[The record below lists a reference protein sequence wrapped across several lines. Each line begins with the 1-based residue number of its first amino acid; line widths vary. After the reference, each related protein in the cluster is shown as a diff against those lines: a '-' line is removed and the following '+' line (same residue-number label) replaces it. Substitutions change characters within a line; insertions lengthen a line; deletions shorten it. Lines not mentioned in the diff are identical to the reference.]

1 VKTKEWR
8 ILDIIN
14 WAKDYFETKDVDS
27 PRLTIEL
34 ILCKVLKLD
43 RINLYTQYDKPL
55 TTHELEQTKLMINKR
70 IQRIPLQYIFGQV
83 EFYNLDFFVSSD
95 VLIPRPETEE
105 IVDLILR
112 ESDDKKEYDIL
123 DIGTGSG
130 CIALSLASNL
140 PNSKVNAIDYSIPA
154 LKIAKQNMDNLNI
167 ENVRLIHADILNT
180 TPQNKYDIIVSNPPY
195 VSTSE
200 MEAIEKELTFEPE
213 MALTDYSDG
222 LEFYRRF
229 VTIFKDILS
238 ISGQFYLEINNNFSN
253 QIVELFK
260 LEYNVELI
268 NDISDNPRILKGSVK
283 N

>member
-1 VKTKEWR
+1 MKTKEWQ

-14 WAKDYFETKDVDS
+14 WAKEYFETKGVDS

-34 ILCKVLKLD
+34 MLCQVLNLN
-43 RINLYTQYDKPL
+43 RVNLYTQYDKPL
-55 TTHELEQTKLMINKR
+55 KSQELEQIKLMINKR

-83 EFYNLDFFVSSD
+83 EFYNLNFFVNKD

-105 IVDLILR
+105 IVDLILK
-112 ESDDKKEYDIL
+112 ESDDKKAYNIL
-123 DIGTGSG
+123 DIGTGTG

-140 PNSKVNAIDYSIPA
+140 PNSKVNAIDFSIPA
-154 LKIAKQNMDNLNI
+154 LKVAKQNMDEHSL

-200 MEAIEKELTFEPE
+200 MDAIEKELTYEPE

-222 LEFYRRF
+222 LKFYRRY

-238 ISGQFYLEINNNFSN
+238 INGQFYLEINNNLSS
-253 QIVELFK
+253 QIIEMFK
-260 LEYNVELI
+260 IDYNVELI

-283 N
+283 S

>member
-1 VKTKEWR
+1 MKTKEWR